1 MQTIK
6 LKLTIEGIYEY
17 TKKDAIEDYYPKK
30 IPGKEKLI
38 KDELEYWKENITIHL
53 PELTELRVELK
64 EVTDEG
70 E

>member
-38 KDELEYWKENITIHL
+38 KD
-53 PELTELRVELK
+53 
-64 EVTDEG
+64 
-70 E
+70 